1 LQVESHLKLRFFQL
15 QIKLKLRLFPH
26 ASRVVSVASRVAP
39 KIYQIC
45 LVAPKIYQICLVASL
60 LATESFLV
68 VGRAAT
74 EFL

>member
-1 LQVESHLKLRFFQL
+1 VQVELYLRFF
-15 QIKLKLRLFPH
+15 P
-26 ASRVVSVASRVAP
+26 VASRVAP

-60 LATESFLV
+60 LATEIFPV